1 MSLFTVNY
9 PTYGN
14 CLNKSIKLM
23 NNFDNL
29 GELIVYQEKKYSNS
43 QAFNFKEHDNLRS
56 FSNQEFADQ
65 IHYLARAFQQIGL
78 KKNQTLAIYCYQNP
92 IWLIADFATIIA
104 GGVSVPIFHNIAH
117 ENLFYQLKDSDVK
130 FVFTDNADISKIL
143 KQQNSDLTI
152 ISYGF
157 KDEFTIAFEELVK
170 NQELLVRQNN
180 DHLQDLVKNINSQD
194 LATIIYTSGSTGL
207 PKGVRITHK
216 NLISQIK
223 DCQQFFPFKGN
234 EIALS
239 FLPLAHIF
247 ERMVMCYY
255 ISSGI
260 TIYFVDDIKKI
271 GNFLQEFNPNLMT
284 CVPRVLE
291 KVYAKIVNGVD
302 NSSFIKKII
311 AKNAIKYALRKD
323 PSVKQQLFLEKIIS
337 KIFDLIVFKKFRNA
351 LGEKMQTIICGS
363 APLSAELER
372 FYWNIGVKIYCGYGL
387 TESSPVITANCPK
400 SFKLG
405 TVGKTFP
412 SVKVKIANDQ
422 ELLAT
427 GANIMQGYHN
437 LDEETRLTLVDNYL
451 KTGDLAEI
459 DQDGFVK
466 IIGRKKDL
474 FKTSNGKYV
483 YPVIIEQKLVQELGF
498 LIGALVIAQ
507 NRQFVSALLF
517 PEIEMLEK
525 LKIKLKFKGD
535 NQQFYQSKILND
547 FITNKISIINS
558 KLDNWQQVKKFLIIA
573 QPISIATQEITPSMK
588 LRRNVIE
595 EKFSQQINNI
605 YC

>member
-1 MSLFTVNY
+1 
-9 PTYGN
+9 
-14 CLNKSIKLM
+14 M
-23 NNFDNL
+23 NDFVNL
-29 GELIVYQEKKYSNS
+29 GELLIYQAKKFNNP
-43 QAFNFKEHDNLRS
+43 QAFNFKEHNHLRS
-56 FSNQEFADQ
+56 FSNQQFAEQ
-65 IHYLARAFQQIGL
+65 IHCFARALQDLGL
-78 KKNQTLAIYCYQNP
+78 KKKQSLAIYCYQNP

-117 ENLFYQLKDSDVK
+117 ENLLYQLKDSEVK
-130 FVFTDNADISKIL
+130 YVFTDNPDISKIL
-143 KQQNSDLTI
+143 HQENFDLKI

-157 KDEFTIAFEELVK
+157 KDENSIAFEELIK
-170 NQELLVRQNN
+170 TQELLIKQHDYQLLN
-180 DHLQDLVKNINSQD
+180 LVKNINSQD
-194 LATIIYTSGSTGL
+194 LATIIYTSGSTGM
-207 PKGVRITHK
+207 PKGVRITHH

-223 DCQQFFPFKGN
+223 DCQQFFPFGGD

-255 ISSGI
+255 ISCGI
-260 TIYFVDDIKKI
+260 SVYFVDDIKKI
-271 GNFLQEFNPNLMT
+271 SNFLQEFKPNLMT

-302 NSSFIKKII
+302 DSSFIKKII
-311 AKNAIKYALRKD
+311 AKKAIKFALQKEPLAER
-323 PSVKQQLFLEKIIS
+323 QFFFEKIIS
-337 KIFDLIVFKKFRNA
+337 KIFDLMVFKKFRNA
-351 LGEKMQTIICGS
+351 LGGRMQMIICGS
-363 APLSAELER
+363 ASLLPELEK

-387 TESSPVITANCPK
+387 TESSPVITANCPQ

-405 TVGKTFP
+405 TVGKAFP
-412 SVKVKIANDQ
+412 SVKIKIADDH

-427 GANIMQGYHN
+427 GANIMQGYHH
-437 LDEETRLTLVDNYL
+437 LDQETKLTIVDNYL

-459 DQDGFVK
+459 DHDGFVK

-483 YPVIIEQKLVQELGF
+483 YPVVIEQKLVQELGF

-517 PEIEMLEK
+517 PEIEMVEK

-547 FITNKISIINS
+547 FIESKISLINNQ
-558 KLDNWQQVKKFLIIA
+558 LDNWQQVKKFLIIT
-573 QPISIATQEITPSMK
+573 QPISISSHEITPSMK
-588 LRRNVIE
+588 LRRNIIE
-595 EKFSQQINNI
+595 NKFFEQINNI
-605 YC
+605 YS